1 MRCPEAQA
9 SLVDLLY
16 EELAAEERSRLLA
29 HLEGCG
35 ECRERWNRLRT
46 LSAAAD
52 RWTSPPVP
60 RGIAERALA
69 RVASEQAR
77 VSKRQRLHLPAN
89 RLGGTVLL
97 GAAAAVFS
105 LLLVGGTVA
114 KESPPLILG
123 LIAAVW
129 SALYGGVLLLAQ
141 QERYRRLALIA
152 LAGAGLSLLLAPVLS
167 IPAVIEA
174 CRQWLRAAQGSA
186 SLDLLLLVAAAVYT
200 AGPVLTSGALAKRP
214 GERAVLEQGIR
225 LGGLYGL
232 LIAPSIFLRCFPL
245 ALAVTAPWMAGALVG
260 IFAGSIAAA
269 WVRRPPAPTYS

>member
-1 MRCPEAQA
+1 MNCSAAQA

-16 EELAAEERSRLLA
+16 EELASEERSRLLA

-35 ECRERWNRLRT
+35 ECGERWNRLRV

-52 RWTSPPVP
+52 RWTPPPLP

-69 RVASEQAR
+69 RVASEQVR
-77 VSKRQRLHLPAN
+77 VSKRQGLRLPAN
-89 RLGGTVLL
+89 RLVGTVLL
-97 GAAAAVFS
+97 GAAAAVLS
-105 LLLVGGTVA
+105 LLLVGGTMA
-114 KESPPLILG
+114 KGSPPLIIG

-174 CRQWLRAAQGSA
+174 CRQWFQAAQGSA
-186 SLDLLLLVAAAVYT
+186 SLNLLLFVAGVVYT
-200 AGPVLTSGALAKRP
+200 AGPVLASGVMGKRS
-214 GERAVLEQGIR
+214 GDRGVLERGLR

-232 LIAPSIFLRCFPL
+232 LITPSIFLQCLPL
-245 ALAVTAPWMAGALVG
+245 ALSVTAPWMAGALVG
-260 IFAGSIAAA
+260 IFAGSIGAT
-269 WVRRPPAPTYS
+269 WVRRPFAPSYS

>member
-1 MRCPEAQA
+1 MNCSAAQA

-35 ECRERWNRLRT
+35 ECGERWNRLRA

-52 RWTSPPVP
+52 RWTPPPLP

-69 RVASEQAR
+69 RVASEQVR
-77 VSKRQRLHLPAN
+77 VSKRQGLHLPAN
-89 RLGGTVLL
+89 RLVGTVLL

-105 LLLVGGTVA
+105 LLLIGGTMA
-114 KESPPLILG
+114 KGSPPLIIG

-141 QERYRRLALIA
+141 QDRYRRLGLTA
-152 LAGAGLSLLLAPVLS
+152 LAGAGLSLLLVPVLS

-174 CRQWLRAAQGSA
+174 CRQWLQAAQGSA
-186 SLDLLLLVAAAVYT
+186 SLNLLLFVAGVVYS
-200 AGPVLTSGALAKRP
+200 AGPVLASGVVVKRS
-214 GERAVLEQGIR
+214 GDGGVLERGLR
-225 LGGLYGL
+225 LSGLYGL
-232 LIAPSIFLRCFPL
+232 LIAPSIFLQCLPL
-245 ALAVTAPWMAGALVG
+245 ALSVTAPWMAGALVG
-260 IFAGSIAAA
+260 IFAGSIGAT
-269 WVRRPPAPTYS
+269 WVRRPLAPSYS